1 MRECHKHILQKLIV
15 ELVKDL
21 EPEQL
26 LLYLYQKEIIDQDD
40 MDEVRI
46 KKIRKDVNEDLIF
59 MLMRRGSEAFPN
71 LVEGL
76 QWKQPFLACSLLKEE
91 NKRLLELEIELENLK
106 IQTEELKINSQH
118 FEENKRLQDN
128 RVAELETELEEVET
142 PRNLVERPN
151 CRVRNWR

>member
-71 LVEGL
+71 LVEG
-76 QWKQPFLACSLLKEE
+76 QQRKQPFLACSLLKEG
-91 NKRLLELEIELENLK
+91 KVNLQ
-106 IQTEELKINSQH
+106 QTYNTKQVLI
-118 FEENKRLQDN
+118 
-128 RVAELETELEEVET
+128 
-142 PRNLVERPN
+142 P
-151 CRVRNWR
+151 

>member
-76 QWKQPFLACSLLKEE
+76 QWKQPFLACSLLKEG
-91 NKRLLELEIELENLK
+91 KVNLQ
-106 IQTEELKINSQH
+106 QTYNTKQVLI
-118 FEENKRLQDN
+118 
-128 RVAELETELEEVET
+128 
-142 PRNLVERPN
+142 P
-151 CRVRNWR
+151 